1 MQRVLLC
8 DDEVMNRKVAKKIL
22 TKEGYEVVEAENG
35 EIALNYLKN
44 EPFDLIL
51 MDLMMPVMDGYTA
64 TEIIKNDEK
73 LATIPLIIISALS
86 DREAIHQGLAL
97 GADEYLTKPFDLI
110 EFKLRVKNALKM
122 NHLQDQKSEKEIL
135 HIMAQMA
142 EFRDN
147 ETSQHTLRVGEFSAL
162 LAKHYGWSD
171 EEVELIRLAAPM
183 HDIGKIGIPDAI
195 LLKPGKLS
203 DEEFEKM
210 KKHVTIGYHLLSHKQ
225 TPLLQLAAEIAYTHH
240 EKFDGSGYPRGLK
253 GDEIPISGA
262 IVAIVDVFDAL
273 TSKRPYK
280 EPFSM
285 EKTLEILKDGREQH
299 FHPELLDLFFEHL
312 NEVIA
317 IQHDYQDS

>member
-1 MQRVLLC
+1 
-8 DDEVMNRKVAKKIL
+8 
-22 TKEGYEVVEAENG
+22 
-35 EIALNYLKN
+35 
-44 EPFDLIL
+44 
-51 MDLMMPVMDGYTA
+51 
-64 TEIIKNDEK
+64 
-73 LATIPLIIISALS
+73 
-86 DREAIHQGLAL
+86 
-97 GADEYLTKPFDLI
+97 
-110 EFKLRVKNALKM
+110 
-122 NHLQDQKSEKEIL
+122 
-135 HIMAQMA
+135 MAHMA

-162 LAKHYGWSD
+162 LAKNYGWSN

-203 DEEFEKM
+203 NEEFEEM

-262 IVAIVDVFDAL
+262 IVAIADVFDAL

-285 EKTLEILKDGREQH
+285 EKTLEILRDGRERH
-299 FHPELLDLFFEHL
+299 FHPELLDIFFDHL
-312 NEVIA
+312 EEIVA
-317 IQHDYQDS
+317 IQHVYQDS